1 MTPQLQTVIGLT
13 VLVLLLV
20 GVLVFA
26 VVRFRAAAR
35 GISQSAR
42 GEATESAFMAAAM
55 HEAVLRL
62 RDKEQAQQARADA
75 SERLSEDI
83 VSGLTSGLIVVTAD
97 GQTRIVN
104 PAARRLLN
112 VPDSRNSNSNSNS
125 NSTGGDDYRDVLG
138 HVPPLAEVIDESLRT
153 QQPIVRRVLD
163 LRALAAA
170 SSAAHSHS
178 HSAASPASSEAVPAA
193 PRFAG
198 QLGITVSPIV
208 DTTAG
213 GSGRFQGI
221 ICLLNDLTSVVSL
234 EERLRLR
241 ESLAQ
246 VGEMTAGIAHEFRN
260 SLATIHGYARL
271 IQLDALS
278 ERDRVCVEG
287 IQQESTALAEVLTNF
302 LHFARPT
309 DVTMDAIELREIVD
323 RAAEEIRAEVDA
335 REGTLTVTGPRVMIE
350 GDEVLLRQAFGNLC
364 RNALEACAG
373 HGVRPVIAVQV
384 GIDGPLREAVVSVTD
399 NGPGIDPAVRDRIFQ
414 PFFTTKGK
422 GTGLGLALVQKIVIT
437 HNGRITPSHPAS
449 GGLRMD
455 VAFPLAEGTPAAPT
469 ATPTAPASASRKS
482 A

>member
-1 MTPQLQTVIGLT
+1 MNPQLQTVVGLT
-13 VLVLLLV
+13 VVMVLLL
-20 GVLVFA
+20 GVLLLA
-26 VVRFRAAAR
+26 IVRFRDAAR
-35 GISQSAR
+35 RIGQPSRIDAS
-42 GEATESAFMAAAM
+42 ESAFMAAAM

-97 GQTRIVN
+97 GRTRIIN
-104 PAARRLLN
+104 PAARQLLN
-112 VPDSRNSNSNSNS
+112 LPEGQAS
-125 NSTGGDDYRDVLG
+125 GGTPFADALG
-138 HVPPLAEVIDESLRT
+138 HVPPLAAVIEESLRT
-153 QQPIVRRVLD
+153 QEPIVRRVLD
-163 LRALAAA
+163 LRALA
-170 SSAAHSHS
+170 S
-178 HSAASPASSEAVPAA
+178 AVPGGAV
-193 PRFAG
+193 
-198 QLGITVSPIV
+198 QLGVTVSPIV
-208 DTTAG
+208 DTKG
-213 GSGRFQGI
+213 GGGFQGI

-271 IQLDALS
+271 IALDGLS
-278 ERDRVCVEG
+278 ERDRACVEG

-309 DVTMDAIELREIVD
+309 DVTLDAISLRTVIE

-335 REGTLTVTGPRVMIE
+335 RQGSLEITGPDVTVD

-364 RNALEACAG
+364 RNALEACVG
-373 HGVRPVIAVQV
+373 QGVRPEIAVR
-384 GIDGPLREAVVSVTD
+384 IDVDAAQREALVSIAD

-422 GTGLGLALVQKIVIT
+422 GTGLGLALVQKIIIT
-437 HNGRITPSHPAS
+437 HNGRITPAHPTS

-455 VAFPLAEGTPAAPT
+455 VAIPLAAGA
-469 ATPTAPASASRKS
+469 
-482 A
+482 